1 MPTPLLT
8 SGRRSVLFLALLAGC
23 AMPAFESSRKI
34 DLTLP
39 LTGIHAL
46 DCESH
51 NGDIKVTGDAAATG
65 FHIEATLT
73 VRGMTQ
79 DEANANLRLLDIQHE
94 TVGDRLH
101 LSAKIAPEMPSYAQ
115 PSVAWQVTGP
125 VQLAVGLTSH
135 NGGIVVQGTNGKLA
149 METHNGGIHAK
160 ATSAELAIATHNGDV
175 DLDLAGGGAL
185 AGSIESHNGGID
197 VRIADG
203 CSTAVEAST
212 HNGRIKASRGE
223 AKLNEDGNQATVRIG
238 AGDGRLQVTTH
249 NGDVTIR

>member
-1 MPTPLLT
+1 M
-8 SGRRSVLFLALLAGC
+8 
-23 AMPAFESSRKI
+23 
-34 DLTLP
+34 
-39 LTGIHAL
+39 
-46 DCESH
+46 
-51 NGDIKVTGDAAATG
+51 GDAGVDRAGNVVATWSELNPNGG
-65 FHIEATLT
+65 FGQPDGMYGQRLDANLQKIGAPVMQLQMLKQLAEMA
-73 VRGMTQ
+73 GMTQ

-135 NGGIVVQGTNGKLA
+135 NGGIEVQGTNGKLA
-149 METHNGGIHAK
+149 LETHNGGIHAN
-160 ATSAELAIATHNGDV
+160 ATSADLAIATHNGDV
-175 DLDLAGGGAL
+175 DLDLAGGAV

-197 VRIADG
+197 VRLADG

-212 HNGRIKASRGE
+212 HNGRVKASRGE

-238 AGDGRLQVTTH
+238 AGGGRLQVTTH